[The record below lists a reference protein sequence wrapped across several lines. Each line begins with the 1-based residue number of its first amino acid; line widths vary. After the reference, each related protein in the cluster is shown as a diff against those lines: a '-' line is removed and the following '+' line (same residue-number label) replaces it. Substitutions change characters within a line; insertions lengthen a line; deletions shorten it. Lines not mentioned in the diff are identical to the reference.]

1 MAIIRG
7 TYVTR
12 LSGAVGDV
20 VYRMRNGQN
29 IASQKASKV
38 KNPRTDTQQN
48 QRMNMSTV
56 SAAYSAL
63 KVICDH
69 SFEGKTYGSECM
81 GEFMKRNLAIMKPRL
96 YNFNIKGNPY
106 IVPNPYMVSRGS
118 LPTIPVS
125 EILNTD
131 ALIATIDV
139 AQNSYA
145 METITVAQLHQ
156 LLGLQIGDQ
165 ITLLFVYEVVN
176 GERTIFEGIN
186 PQNQFAVGYARITA
200 DTTKAGLETMT
211 AFADT
216 GTLKDW
222 VDTSLSENY
231 NNISCANIAA
241 TALSLALKIPDSDN
255 SSTIFAGTVIASRK
269 QGNDWLRSTQML
281 TVSGTDAE
289 SWERT
294 NVIKSYLPT
303 GSKYL
308 NNASL

>member
-29 IASQKASKV
+29 IASQKASQV
-38 KNPRTDTQQN
+38 KNPRTDAQQN
-48 QRMNMSTV
+48 QRMNMATV

-125 EILNTD
+125 SINNTD
-131 ALIATIDV
+131 ILIANIDV
-139 AQNSYA
+139 ASNKYA
-145 METITVAQLHQ
+145 AETITVAQLHQ

-176 GERTIFEGIN
+176 GERTIFEGIS
-186 PQNQFAVGYARITA
+186 PQNQFAVGYARFTA
-200 DTTKAGLETMT
+200 DTTKANLETMT
-211 AFADT
+211 AFTED
-216 GTLKDW
+216 GLLNDW

-231 NNISCANIAA
+231 NNVKCVSIA
-241 TALSLALKIPDSDN
+241 TNSLALALTVPNSDN
-255 SSTIFAGTVIASRK
+255 SSTIVAGTVIASRK

-281 TVSGTDAE
+281 TLSGVDAE

-294 NVIKSYLPT
+294 DVIKSYLPT
-303 GSKYL
+303 GNKYL

>member
-20 VYRMRNGQN
+20 VYRMRNGKN
-29 IASQKASKV
+29 IASQKASQV
-38 KNPRTDTQQN
+38 KNPRTDAQQN
-48 QRMNMSTV
+48 QRMNMATV

-96 YNFNIKGNPY
+96 FNFNIKGNPY

-125 EILNTD
+125 SITNTD
-131 ALIATIDV
+131 ILIANVDV
-139 AQNSYA
+139 ATNEYA
-145 METITVAQLHQ
+145 AETITVAQLHQ

-176 GERTIFEGIN
+176 GERTIFEGIS
-186 PQNQFAVGYARITA
+186 PQNQFAVGYARFTA
-200 DTTKAGLETMT
+200 DTTKANLETMT
-211 AFADT
+211 AFTED
-216 GTLKDW
+216 GLLNDW

-231 NNISCANIAA
+231 NNVKCVSIATNELA
-241 TALSLALKIPDSDN
+241 LALSVPNGDS
-255 SSTIFAGTVIASRK
+255 SSTIVAGTVIASRK

-281 TVSGTDAE
+281 TLSGVDAE

-294 NVIKSYLPT
+294 DVIKSYLPT
-303 GSKYL
+303 GNKYL

>member
-29 IASQKASKV
+29 IASQKASQV
-38 KNPRTDTQQN
+38 KNPRTDAQQN
-48 QRMNMSTV
+48 QRMNMATV

-125 EILNTD
+125 EIMNTN

-139 AQNSYA
+139 ATNEYA
-145 METITVAQLHQ
+145 VETITVAQLHE

-186 PQNQFAVGYARITA
+186 PQNQFAVGYARFTA
-200 DTTKAGLETMT
+200 DTTKENLETMT
-211 AFADT
+211 AFTDS
-216 GTLKDW
+216 GLLNDW

-231 NNISCANIAA
+231 NNVSCANIA
-241 TALSLALKIPDSDN
+241 TNALSLALNIPNSDDA
-255 SSTIFAGTVIASRK
+255 STIFAGTVIASRK

-294 NVIKSYLPT
+294 DVIKSYLPT

>member
-38 KNPRTDTQQN
+38 KNPRTDAQQN

-125 EILNTD
+125 EIQNTD

-211 AFADT
+211 AFANT

>member
-1 MAIIRG
+1 M
-7 TYVTR
+7 
-12 LSGAVGDV
+12 SGAVGDV

-29 IASQKASKV
+29 IASQKATQV
-38 KNPRTDTQQN
+38 KNPRTDAQQN
-48 QRMNMSTV
+48 QRMNMATV

-125 EILNTD
+125 EIMVSN

-139 AQNSYA
+139 AQNSYTEEA
-145 METITVAQLHQ
+145 ITVAQLHQ

-186 PQNQFAVGYARITA
+186 PQKQFAVGYARFTA
-200 DTTKAGLETMT
+200 DTTKSDLETMT
-211 AFADT
+211 AFTEA
-216 GTLKDW
+216 GLLNDW

-231 NNISCANIAA
+231 NNVTCLSISA
-241 TALSLALKIPDSDN
+241 TEMSLTLKVPN
-255 SSTIFAGTVIASRK
+255 SNSASTIVAGTVIASRK

-281 TVSGTDAE
+281 TVSGVDAE

-294 NVIKSYLPT
+294 DVIKSYLPT
-303 GSKYL
+303 GNKYL

>member
-29 IASQKASKV
+29 VASQKASKV
-38 KNPRTDTQQN
+38 KNPRTDAQQN

-139 AQNSYA
+139 AKNSYA

>member
-29 IASQKASKV
+29 IASQKASQV
-38 KNPRTDTQQN
+38 KNPRTDAQQN
-48 QRMNMSTV
+48 QRMNMATV

-118 LPTIPVS
+118 LPSISINDVS
-125 EILNTD
+125 INQGMTFKINVPANEYE
-131 ALIATIDV
+131 AATL
-139 AQNSYA
+139 
-145 METITVAQLHQ
+145 TVQQLHD
-156 LLGLQIGDQ
+156 LLGIEIGDQ
-165 ITLLFVYEVVN
+165 ITFLAVTEVVN
-176 GERTIFEGIN
+176 GERTIFEGIS
-186 PQNQFAVGYARITA
+186 PQNQFAVTYARITA
-200 DTTKAGLETMT
+200 DTTKQNIGEIV
-211 AFADT
+211 AFGGDFSL
-216 GTLKDW
+216 GDW
-222 VDTSLSENY
+222 VNTTLSENY
-231 NNISCANIAA
+231 QNVTFENI
-241 TALSLALKIPDSDN
+241 TESLLTLNLGIPDADD
-255 SSTIFAGTVIASRK
+255 SSTIYAGTVIASRK

-281 TVSGTDAE
+281 TISGTDAE

-294 NVIKSYLPT
+294 DVIKSYLPT

>member
-38 KNPRTDTQQN
+38 KNPRTDAQQN

-125 EILNTD
+125 AILNTD

>member
-29 IASQKASKV
+29 IASQKASQV
-38 KNPRTDTQQN
+38 KNPRTDAQQN
-48 QRMNMSTV
+48 QRMNMATV

-96 YNFNIKGNPY
+96 FNFNIKGNPY

-118 LPTIPVS
+118 LPTIPVNN
-125 EILNTD
+125 ITNTD
-131 ALIATIDV
+131 ALIASIDV
-139 AQNSYA
+139 ASNEYA
-145 METITVAQLHQ
+145 IETITVAQLHQ

-165 ITLLFVYEVVN
+165 ITLLFVYEVLN

-186 PQNQFAVGYARITA
+186 PQNQFAVGYARFTA
-200 DTTKAGLETMT
+200 DTTKENLETMT
-211 AFADT
+211 AFTED
-216 GTLKDW
+216 GLLNNW

-231 NNISCANIAA
+231 NNVSCVSIA
-241 TALSLALKIPDSDN
+241 TTDLSLSLKVPNGN
-255 SSTIFAGTVIASRK
+255 SASTIVAGTVIASRK

-281 TVSGTDAE
+281 TLSGVDAE

-294 NVIKSYLPT
+294 DVIKSYLPT

>member
-38 KNPRTDTQQN
+38 KNPRTDAQQN

-139 AQNSYA
+139 AQNNYA

>member
-125 EILNTD
+125 EIQNTD

>member
-1 MAIIRG
+1 
-7 TYVTR
+7 
-12 LSGAVGDV
+12 
-20 VYRMRNGQN
+20 
-29 IASQKASKV
+29 
-38 KNPRTDTQQN
+38 
-48 QRMNMSTV
+48 
-56 SAAYSAL
+56 
-63 KVICDH
+63 
-69 SFEGKTYGSECM
+69 
-81 GEFMKRNLAIMKPRL
+81 MKRNLAIMKPRL
-96 YNFNIKGNPY
+96 FNFNIKGNPY

-125 EILNTD
+125 EIMNTD
-131 ALIATIDV
+131 TLIATIDV
-139 AQNSYA
+139 ATNEYA
-145 METITVAQLHQ
+145 TETITVAQLHQ
-156 LLGLQIGDQ
+156 LLGLKIGDQ

-186 PQNQFAVGYARITA
+186 PQNQFAVGYARFTA

-211 AFADT
+211 AFTEA
-216 GTLKDW
+216 GLLNDW

-231 NNISCANIAA
+231 NNVSCANIA
-241 TALSLALKIPDSDN
+241 TNTLSLALSIPDSDDA
-255 SSTIFAGTVIASRK
+255 STIFAGTVIASRK

-294 NVIKSYLPT
+294 DVIKSYLPT

>member
-38 KNPRTDTQQN
+38 KNPRTDEQQN

-241 TALSLALKIPDSDN
+241 TTLSLALKIPDSDN

>member
-38 KNPRTDTQQN
+38 KNPRTDAQQN

-211 AFADT
+211 AFANT

-231 NNISCANIAA
+231 NNISCANIAE

>member
-29 IASQKASKV
+29 VASQKASKV
-38 KNPRTDTQQN
+38 KNPRTDAQQN

-125 EILNTD
+125 EIQNTD

-216 GTLKDW
+216 GTLKNW

>member
-20 VYRMRNGQN
+20 IYRMRNGQN

-38 KNPRTDTQQN
+38 KNPRTDEQQN

-125 EILNTD
+125 EIQNTD

-211 AFADT
+211 AFANT

>member
-38 KNPRTDTQQN
+38 KNPRTDAQQN

-211 AFADT
+211 AFANT

>member
-29 IASQKASKV
+29 IASQKASQV
-38 KNPRTDTQQN
+38 KNPRTDAQQN
-48 QRMNMSTV
+48 QRMNMATV

-118 LPTIPVS
+118 LPSISINDVS
-125 EILNTD
+125 MNRGMTFKINVPANEYE
-131 ALIATIDV
+131 AATL
-139 AQNSYA
+139 
-145 METITVAQLHQ
+145 TVQQLHD
-156 LLGLQIGDQ
+156 LLGIEIGDQ
-165 ITLLFVYEVVN
+165 ITFLAVTEVVN
-176 GERTIFEGIN
+176 GERTIFEGIS
-186 PQNQFAVGYARITA
+186 PQNQFAVTYARITA
-200 DTTKAGLETMT
+200 DTTKPNIGEIV
-211 AFADT
+211 AFGGDFSL
-216 GTLKDW
+216 GDW
-222 VDTSLSENY
+222 VNTTLSENY
-231 NNISCANIAA
+231 QNVTFENI
-241 TALSLALKIPDSDN
+241 TESLLTLNLGIPDADD
-255 SSTIFAGTVIASRK
+255 SSTIYAGTVIASRK

-281 TVSGTDAE
+281 TISGTDAE

-294 NVIKSYLPT
+294 DVIKSYLPT

>member
-20 VYRMRNGQN
+20 VYRMRNGKN
-29 IASQKASKV
+29 IASQKASQV
-38 KNPRTDTQQN
+38 KNPRTDAQQN
-48 QRMNMSTV
+48 QRMNMATV

-96 YNFNIKGNPY
+96 FNFNIKSNPY

-125 EILNTD
+125 SITNTD
-131 ALIATIDV
+131 ILIANVDV
-139 AQNSYA
+139 ATNEYA
-145 METITVAQLHQ
+145 AETITVAQLHQ

-176 GERTIFEGIN
+176 GERTIFEGIS
-186 PQNQFAVGYARITA
+186 PQNQFAVGYARFTA
-200 DTTKAGLETMT
+200 DTTKANLETMT
-211 AFADT
+211 AFTED
-216 GTLKDW
+216 GLLNDW

-231 NNISCANIAA
+231 NNVKCVSIATNELA
-241 TALSLALKIPDSDN
+241 LALSVPNGDS
-255 SSTIFAGTVIASRK
+255 SSTIVAGTVIASRK

-281 TVSGTDAE
+281 TLSGVDAE

-294 NVIKSYLPT
+294 DVIKSYLPT
-303 GSKYL
+303 GNKYL

>member
-29 IASQKASKV
+29 IASQKTSKV
-38 KNPRTDTQQN
+38 KNPRTDAQQN

-118 LPTIPVS
+118 LPTIPVR
-125 EILNTD
+125 EIQNTD

>member
-29 IASQKASKV
+29 IASQKAPKV
-38 KNPRTDTQQN
+38 KNPRTDAQQN

-125 EILNTD
+125 EIQNTD

>member
-29 IASQKASKV
+29 VASQKASQV
-38 KNPRTDTQQN
+38 KNPRTDAQQN
-48 QRMNMSTV
+48 QRMNMATV

-118 LPTIPVS
+118 LPSISISDVS
-125 EILNTD
+125 INQGMDFKINVPANEYE
-131 ALIATIDV
+131 AA
-139 AQNSYA
+139 
-145 METITVAQLHQ
+145 TITVQQLHD
-156 LLGLQIGDQ
+156 LLGIEIGDQ
-165 ITLLFVYEVVN
+165 ITFLAVTEVVN
-176 GERTIFEGIN
+176 GERTIFEGIS
-186 PQNQFAVGYARITA
+186 PQNQFAVAYARITA
-200 DTTKAGLETMT
+200 DTTKPNIGGIK
-211 AFADT
+211 AFGGDNSL
-216 GTLKDW
+216 GDW
-222 VDTSLSENY
+222 INTTLSENY
-231 NNISCANIAA
+231 QNVMFANI
-241 TALSLALKIPDSDN
+241 TTSLLTLSLLIPDADD
-255 SSTIFAGTVIASRK
+255 SSTVYAGTIIASRK

-281 TVSGTDAE
+281 TISGTDAE
-289 SWERT
+289 SWART
-294 NVIKSYLPT
+294 DVIKSYLPT
-303 GSKYL
+303 GNKYL

>member
-125 EILNTD
+125 EIQNTD

-211 AFADT
+211 AFANT

>member
-38 KNPRTDTQQN
+38 KNPRTDAQQN

>member
-29 IASQKASKV
+29 IASQKASQV
-38 KNPRTDTQQN
+38 KNPRTDAQQN
-48 QRMNMSTV
+48 QRMNMATV

-118 LPTIPVS
+118 LPSISINDVS
-125 EILNTD
+125 MSSGMSFKINVPANEYE
-131 ALIATIDV
+131 AATL
-139 AQNSYA
+139 
-145 METITVAQLHQ
+145 TVQQLHD
-156 LLGLQIGDQ
+156 LLGIEIGDQ
-165 ITLLFVYEVVN
+165 ITFLAVTEVVN
-176 GERTIFEGIN
+176 GERTIFEGIS
-186 PQNQFAVGYARITA
+186 PQNQFAVSYARITA
-200 DTTKAGLETMT
+200 DTTKPNIGEIV
-211 AFADT
+211 AFGGDFSL
-216 GTLKDW
+216 GDW
-222 VDTSLSENY
+222 VNTTLSENY
-231 NNISCANIAA
+231 QKVTFENI
-241 TALSLALKIPDSDN
+241 TESLLTLNLGIPDADD
-255 SSTIFAGTVIASRK
+255 SSTVYAGTIIASKK

-281 TVSGTDAE
+281 TISGTDAE

-294 NVIKSYLPT
+294 DVIKSYLPT

>member
-29 IASQKASKV
+29 IASQKASQV
-38 KNPRTDTQQN
+38 KNPRTDAQQN
-48 QRMNMSTV
+48 QRMNMATV

-96 YNFNIKGNPY
+96 FNFNIKGNPY

-125 EILNTD
+125 EIMNTN
-131 ALIATIDV
+131 ALIATINV
-139 AQNSYA
+139 ATNEYEV
-145 METITVAQLHQ
+145 ETITVAQLHQ

-186 PQNQFAVGYARITA
+186 PQNQFAVGYARFTA

-211 AFADT
+211 AFTAA
-216 GTLKDW
+216 GLLNNW

-231 NNISCANIAA
+231 NNVSCANIA
-241 TALSLALKIPDSDN
+241 TNSLSLALNIPDSDDA
-255 SSTIFAGTVIASRK
+255 STIFAGTVIASRK

-294 NVIKSYLPT
+294 DVIKSYLPT

>member
-38 KNPRTDTQQN
+38 KNPRTDAQQN

-125 EILNTD
+125 KIQNTD

-211 AFADT
+211 AFANT

>member
-38 KNPRTDTQQN
+38 KNPRTDAQQN

-125 EILNTD
+125 EIQNTD

>member
-38 KNPRTDTQQN
+38 KNPRTDEQQN

-211 AFADT
+211 AFANT

>member
-38 KNPRTDTQQN
+38 KNPRTDAQQN

-125 EILNTD
+125 GILNTD

-211 AFADT
+211 AFANT